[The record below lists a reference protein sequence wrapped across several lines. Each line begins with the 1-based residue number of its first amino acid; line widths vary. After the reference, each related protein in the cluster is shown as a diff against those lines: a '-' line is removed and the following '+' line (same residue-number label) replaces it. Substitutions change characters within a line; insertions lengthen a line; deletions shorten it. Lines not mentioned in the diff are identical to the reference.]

1 MKLYIYIFILM
12 SVFHFVVNKSIIEN
26 VKEDI
31 YVSVETL
38 KSANGQINGKINLVL

>member
-1 MKLYIYIFILM
+1 M
-12 SVFHFVVNKSIIEN
+12 SVFNFVVNKSIIEN

-38 KSANGQINGKINLVL
+38 KSANVQMNGKINLVL